1 MKNFQIVT
9 PPPPEKLSY
18 PHKFRVLAFVL
29 LFACVF
35 ALAGC
40 ADSTAL
46 KTATYEETVDGVL
59 WEVTYNTDTREV
71 VSICSPHWLPNDDI
85 SSPFHFF
92 MEKNYNRSTVYCVY
106 FSGKPIKK
114 DVYSIEQ
121 KSFYA
126 TSATRE
132 EWEIIKQ
139 TFPSCSYSE
148 DTYDIADPETGE
160 VYTKTDKSVCFNETA
175 FVYEQKIIFHIPAA

>member
-1 MKNFQIVT
+1 MKIHT
-9 PPPPEKLSY
+9 PLKAIS
-18 PHKFRVLAFVL
+18 FRTLVAVL
-29 LFACVF
+29 LFALVF
-35 ALAGC
+35 AFTGC
-40 ADSTAL
+40 TDSAAL

-106 FSGKPIKK
+106 FSGKPIKN

-121 KSFYA
+121 KSFYS
-126 TSATRE
+126 TIATRE

-148 DTYDIADPETGE
+148 NTYDITNPETGE